1 MAQKDIRQIDP
12 FKNIVYGN
20 LNLEQKYEFKGNMEF
35 PFNIEAIGITY
46 PDKDYFIARERADY
60 YVIEFVAE
68 GKGQLSINGKE
79 YALEQ
84 GDVYLLP
91 PERSHRYRADSEQPY
106 RKFWCNFYSNT
117 FAKIQT
123 DYRLDGIYV
132 FHAPECEEDFLKL
145 VELAALGNRINDDE
159 WTKIASILMNILN
172 KLALKSYRS
181 ERNSTI
187 ASRAKVLLDNSI
199 FDNITVDELT
209 KQLFVSKTILTR
221 EFKKIYGM
229 SPYHYYLNKKL
240 SQAKLMLHNSNLSVK
255 EISDTLCFSD
265 EHYFSGLFKR
275 KVGVS
280 PSDFRKQLNV

>member
-1 MAQKDIRQIDP
+1 MAQKDIRQID
-12 FKNIVYGN
+12 
-20 LNLEQKYEFKGNMEF
+20 

-123 DYRLDGIYV
+123 DYLWNSL
-132 FHAPECEEDFLKL
+132 PWE
-145 VELAALGNRINDDE
+145 
-159 WTKIASILMNILN
+159 TASTTTNG
-172 KLALKSYRS
+172 R
-181 ERNSTI
+181 R
-187 ASRAKVLLDNSI
+187 
-199 FDNITVDELT
+199 
-209 KQLFVSKTILTR
+209 
-221 EFKKIYGM
+221 
-229 SPYHYYLNKKL
+229 
-240 SQAKLMLHNSNLSVK
+240 SQA
-255 EISDTLCFSD
+255 F
-265 EHYFSGLFKR
+265 
-275 KVGVS
+275 
-280 PSDFRKQLNV
+280 